1 MRTITR
7 FASAAAAA
15 AVLSAGVLA
24 GCGSSTTSTTT
35 TGAASGSTTTAAAG
49 STTTKAAAKSSGE
62 AVKIG
67 IPDDAT
73 NGGRAIKL
81 LESAGLIE
89 VDPAAG
95 YTPETKDITKYLYNI
110 EVVPAQANTLPST
123 LDDYGACVINGTYAI
138 PQGLVPSKDALI
150 VESQDTGSSDNP
162 YVNVIVARSADKD
175 NETYKKIVDAFQTQY
190 VGDYIVAKYSEAFIP
205 AFSAYDSSKQED
217 NTAEVDAYTSD
228 KSGKTVVKVGVCG
241 SSNDHWKA
249 VQKVLDDEGANIY
262 IDLVEFDAYNLPN
275 EALNSGEI
283 DLNSFQHKAYLA
295 NEVKTQGYAIESI
308 GDTLM
313 APLSLYSHKAKTLD
327 DLKTLA
333 GKKA

>member
-1 MRTITR
+1 MRNFSR
-7 FASAAAAA
+7 FAAAAAA

-24 GCGSSTTSTTT
+24 GCGST
-35 TGAASGSTTTAAAG
+35 GSTANTAAGGPA
-49 STTTKAAAKSSGE
+49 SAAATTKAAAKASGA

-81 LESAGLIE
+81 LEAAGLIE

-150 VESQDTGSSDNP
+150 VEKQDTGSAENP

-175 NETYKKIVDAFQTQY
+175 NETYKKVVDAFQTQY

-205 AFSAYDSSKQED
+205 SFSAYDASKQED
-217 NTAEVDAYTSD
+217 NTAEVDAYQSD

-249 VQKVLDDEGANIY
+249 VQKVLDDENANIY
-262 IDLVEFDAYNLPN
+262 IELVEFDAYNLPN

-295 NEVKTQGYAIESI
+295 NEVSTQGYAIESI

-313 APLSLYSHKAKTLD
+313 APLSLYSHKATSLD
-327 DLKTLA
+327 ELKTLA
-333 GKKA
+333 GKKE